1 MQWYLVHTKPRQEQC
16 AFENLQR
23 QGYECFLPTLLAEK
37 VRQGKLVVVQ
47 EPLFPRYLFIRLG
60 QDDSA
65 QSWAPIRF
73 TRGVSRLVS
82 FGVQPAK
89 VDERLVQQ
97 LQAKEAS
104 LHGDPQRLFT
114 AGQRVR
120 LTEAPF
126 TDIEGIYLMAE
137 GERRA
142 MVLIELMSKRVV
154 VPVDVVALRSTAAY

>member
-16 AFENLQR
+16 ALENLQR
-23 QGYECFLPTLLAEK
+23 QGYECYLPTLLSEK
-37 VRQGKLVVVQ
+37 LRQGKLVVVD
-47 EPLFPRYLFIRLG
+47 EPLFPRYLFIKLG

-65 QSWAPIRF
+65 QSWAPIRS

-89 VDERLVQQ
+89 VDERLVLQ
-97 LQAKEAS
+97 LQAKEAAK
-104 LHGDPQRLFT
+104 HGEPQRLFA

-126 TDIEGIYLMAE
+126 ADIEGIYLMAE

-142 MVLIELMSKRVV
+142 MVLIELMCKPVRVAV
-154 VPVDVVALRSTAAY
+154 TPASLRQAG

>member
-16 AFENLQR
+16 ALENLQR
-23 QGYECFLPTLLAEK
+23 QGYECYLPTLLSEK
-37 VRQGKLVVVQ
+37 LRQGKLVVVD
-47 EPLFPRYLFIRLG
+47 EPLFPRYLFIKLG

-65 QSWAPIRF
+65 QSWAPIRS

-89 VDERLVQQ
+89 VDERLVHQ
-97 LQAKEAS
+97 LQAKEAAK
-104 LHGDPQRLFT
+104 HGEPQRLFA

-126 TDIEGIYLMAE
+126 ADIEGIYLMAE

-142 MVLIELMSKRVV
+142 MVLIELMCKPVRVAV
-154 VPVDVVALRSTAAY
+154 TPTSLRQAG